1 MYLLLSAFV
10 GWFETIPSRLKTH
23 ICISNSPVLQVFS
36 QHTVLSFSFLEHV
49 LSVLNQVPLNQGSQD
64 RAEFSSHGPDHIE
77 NDISQA
83 AIVSLT
89 AFFRLVE

>member
-1 MYLLLSAFV
+1 M
-10 GWFETIPSRLKTH
+10 
-23 ICISNSPVLQVFS
+23 LQVFS

-49 LSVLNQVPLNQGSQD
+49 LSVLNQIPLSQGSQE
-64 RAEFSSHGPDHIE
+64 RAEFSSHGSDHIE

>member
-1 MYLLLSAFV
+1 MA
-10 GWFETIPSRLKTH
+10 LKYFFKVKNLR
-23 ICISNSPVLQVFS
+23 ILNSPILQVFS

-49 LSVLNQVPLNQGSQD
+49 LSVLNQIPLIQGSQ
-64 RAEFSSHGPDHIE
+64 EKSEVSSHGPDHIE